1 MIPYSPPP
9 HQDHLCYKSGFQT
22 QRLFSLLD
30 KFLWGWGVGNQCI
43 ASEVDLLSKT
53 LFKK

>member
-1 MIPYSPPP
+1 MTRYSPPP
-9 HQDHLCYKSGFQT
+9 HQDHLCCKSGFQP

-30 KFLWGWGVGNQCI
+30 KFLWGKKKNQCI